1 MVSVGSLPVS
11 GTQVFDLETQSG
23 VMHILASVRASDIDT
38 EHKSEL
44 RDLVFQYTN
53 GGRDQT
59 VRRALEQKI
68 AAYGLAPAPVKAKE
82 VPKKEEPPQPTIG
95 KFRTA
100 PSFRVQVTPTPVATV
115 IPEPVVVPTP
125 YAVKE
130 PVSVSVEE
138 SVPVTPVQAPQE
150 SVAPATPAAPVVP
163 ESAVPVATT
172 AHPVDDKQYLDRIR
186 EIKAAVNEK
195 VGNPVNL
202 VDINNEVGREYMGA
216 ILDAMKKLNSG
227 TSAASAMKRLEEA
240 YQAVLHTLEEGG
252 ARPAPAPFVPPVV
265 EEPIFTPE
273 PVAPVVPTSYEPLSQ
288 VEPEPIRVPVYQ
300 SPVVEAPAP
309 YVPPVVPQQEPELI
323 THDESESVYEPL
335 SGGRQ
340 SARLHVQDAS
350 PEEPPSTPVWNVP
363 PSVAETPVVSTD
375 WEPVPTITHAVST
388 APTAPFTPLSDL
400 PDKPLSIDELPTSE
414 SLKSAATAGDP
425 LFTLEVDEGLHQL
438 LLEWSIFKKSGMF
451 GTGPKGK
458 EHPLFKKM
466 APLHIPLILAGRF
479 EGATQ
484 EIKQSVTDYMNG
496 WRYEQGLIYQQ
507 GETFEHYLRRVIRH
521 ILDLQKGQR

>member
-11 GTQVFDLETQSG
+11 GSQVFDLDTQSG
-23 VMHILASVRASDIDT
+23 VMHILASVRTSDIRS

-44 RDLVFQYTN
+44 RDLVFLYTN
-53 GGRDQT
+53 GGKDQT
-59 VRRALEQKI
+59 VRLALEQKI
-68 AAYGLAPAPVKAKE
+68 SAYGVVAAPIKVKE

-100 PSFRVQVTPTPVATV
+100 PSFRVHVTSAPTTPVATV
-115 IPEPVVVPTP
+115 APEPVSVPTP
-125 YAVKE
+125 YSPQKPVLDEVPE
-130 PVSVSVEE
+130 PVSVQ
-138 SVPVTPVQAPQE
+138 VQHEPAPQFVPE
-150 SVAPATPAAPVVP
+150 PEAPAPVFAPEPV
-163 ESAVPVATT
+163 VPVATT

-186 EIKAAVNEK
+186 EIKAAVNER

-227 TSAASAMKRLEEA
+227 TSAGSAMKRLEAA
-240 YQAVLHTLEEGG
+240 YQAVLQTLDNRSEQPVPTPFVPTTPEPVFTPEPVSVPVQTHYE
-252 ARPAPAPFVPPVV
+252 PAPTFAPEPVSIYSKSQVVEPTPAPFVPRM
-265 EEPIFTPE
+265 PE
-273 PVAPVVPTSYEPLSQ
+273 PEP
-288 VEPEPIRVPVYQ
+288 EPEPIPQAHY
-300 SPVVEAPAP
+300 EPAP
-309 YVPPVVPQQEPELI
+309 VPEPEPMPA
-323 THDESESVYEPL
+323 YQPL
-335 SGGRQ
+335 SGGQ
-340 SARLHVQDAS
+340 KTGRLPIQDATKF
-350 PEEPPSTPVWNVP
+350 EAPSAWEHTTTVQNH
-363 PSVAETPVVSTD
+363 AE
-375 WEPVPTITHAVST
+375 ST
-388 APTAPFTPLSDL
+388 APFAPLSDL
-400 PDKPLSIDELPTSE
+400 PDKPLSINDLPTSE

-425 LFTLEVDEGLHQL
+425 LFTMEVDEGMNQL
-438 LLEWSIFKKSGMF
+438 LQEWSIFKKSGLF

-466 APLHIPLILAGRF
+466 GPLHIPLILAGRF

-521 ILDLQKGQR
+521 ILDMQHRG

>member
-1 MVSVGSLPVS
+1 MVSVGSLPAS
-11 GTQVFDLETQSG
+11 GLQVFDLDTQSG
-23 VMHILASVRASDIDT
+23 VMHILASVRASDINAS
-38 EHKSEL
+38 HKSEL

-59 VRRALEQKI
+59 VRLALEQKI
-68 AAYGLAPAPVKAKE
+68 TAYGVVAAPPKVKE
-82 VPKKEEPPQPTIG
+82 VPKKEEPAQPTIG

-100 PSFRVQVTPTPVATV
+100 PSFRVHVTSAPVTPLDKA
-115 IPEPVVVPTP
+115 PEPVVVPTP
-125 YAVKE
+125 WT
-130 PVSVSVEE
+130 PPE
-138 SVPVTPVQAPQE
+138 SVLEPIPAPQP
-150 SVAPATPAAPVVP
+150 APAPVAVSDVEP
-163 ESAVPVATT
+163 DLVVPVATT

-186 EIKAAVNEK
+186 EIKAAVNER

-240 YQAVLHTLEEGG
+240 YQAVLHTLEGLD
-252 ARPAPAPFVPPVV
+252 ASPATVTAPAPFVPP
-265 EEPIFTPE
+265 TPE
-273 PVAPVVPTSYEPLSQ
+273 PVFVPEPEPIVIPIAQTPYEPLSHI
-288 VEPEPIRVPVYQ
+288 EPEPVSVPEYK
-300 SPVVEAPAP
+300 SPVIEEPAP
-309 YVPPVVPQQEPELI
+309 VTESQFVPEFHDKSELRP
-323 THDESESVYEPL
+323 TYQPL
-335 SGGRQ
+335 SGGQ
-340 SARLHVQDAS
+340 KTGRLHIQDAT
-350 PEEPPSTPVWNVP
+350 PVEPPATPVWNVP
-363 PSVAETPVVSTD
+363 T
-375 WEPVPTITHAVST
+375 PVPTEEPPAPPAWDHAPAATHAEST
-388 APTAPFTPLSDL
+388 APVAPFTPLSDL

-425 LFTLEVDEGLHQL
+425 IFTLEVDDGLNQL
-438 LLEWSIFKKSGMF
+438 LQEWSIFKKSGMF

-521 ILDLQKGQR
+521 ILDLQKGKR